1 MNSRPAWKNVEG
13 FGVHRPGAG
22 SCRPSPTIASG
33 DTSPM
38 MSRFGRRVVSL
49 LLKETEAQEQLRNL
63 QDPEP
68 SENVRL
74 WFKSIK
80 DFKAVTK
87 RNIKPARGLY

>member
-1 MNSRPAWKNVEG
+1 MTSRPAWKNVEG
-13 FGVHRPGAG
+13 FWVRRPGAG

-33 DTSPM
+33 DTSLLM
-38 MSRFGRRVVSL
+38 GRFGGRVVL
-49 LLKETEAQEQLRNL
+49 LLPKETEAQGQLRKL

-68 SENVRL
+68 SENVKL

-87 RNIKPARGLY
+87 WNIKPARGLY